1 MSKICRTF
9 AAEKREK
16 AFMSPTFLKEKGYSF
31 KIYSNEEERMHIHV
45 IKDDKEAKFRLEPK
59 EETAYKGDF
68 SQSEINKIQT
78 IVELYAEYFK
88 KQYKLHIGGRIND

>member
-1 MSKICRTF
+1 
-9 AAEKREK
+9 
-16 AFMSPTFLKEKGYSF
+16 
-31 KIYSNEEERMHIHV
+31 MHIHV
-45 IKDDKEAKFRLEPK
+45 IKDDKEAKFWLEPK
-59 EETAYKGDF
+59 VETAYKGDF